1 VNIRRHLDRAARA
14 DRRARDD
21 AILARARRVGFLG
34 SDRQD
39 LAEAHAIW
47 CAGADRPFV
56 QIDGSTV
63 YLTTMFCSWCVSR
76 RAWELLVRSL
86 PPARKVRRDDEE
98 FFVYG
103 VPAQDRGRAAW
114 RLLEMAL
121 DCRPTAFIEG

>member
-1 VNIRRHLDRAARA
+1 MNIRRHLDRTARDA
-14 DRRARDD
+14 RRAWDD
-21 AILARARRVGFLG
+21 ATLARARRCGFLD
-34 SDRQD
+34 SDD
-39 LAEAHAIW
+39 DALAETHAIW

-56 QIDGSTV
+56 QIDGPTV

-86 PPARKVRRDDEE
+86 PPAWKVRRDDEE
-98 FFVYG
+98 FFFHG

-121 DCRPTAFIEG
+121 DCRPTALIEG